1 MVEDGVM
8 KKYSYDKTDKSADEV
23 EPVYTEE
30 VPEDCIMAFISKDG
44 YLVEERNDGGDTS
57 TLVVLDPDRKEV
69 LSVEETGASSSGEA
83 DYVLYQPAGETDYV
97 LYNFA
102 GEKRDCP
109 NGSWGIFLD
118 GMCKR
123 RICLPLQQ

>member
-1 MVEDGVM
+1 M
-8 KKYSYDKTDKSADEV
+8 

-30 VPEDCIMAFISKDG
+30 VPEDCIMALFPRVG

-83 DYVLYQPAGETDYV
+83 DYVAVPAAE
-97 LYNFA
+97 
-102 GEKRDCP
+102 
-109 NGSWGIFLD
+109 
-118 GMCKR
+118 
-123 RICLPLQQ
+123 